1 MTAPMPFVS
10 YERARVL
17 DDVNFELLRH
27 GDPPSPCLPRAK
39 RLTCAGF
46 HHNRL
51 TGLVPFGSLEQGG
64 SQDRQSADT
73 LLRGLQFMDPAE
85 PYSVSCISFDW
96 AMTTNASGMKFFD
109 GRLHVTLSAEPF
121 ELSNDLRPKEQD
133 DTSNLEAQEPDYCR
147 GQ

>member
-1 MTAPMPFVS
+1 M
-10 YERARVL
+10 
-17 DDVNFELLRH
+17 
-27 GDPPSPCLPRAK
+27 
-39 RLTCAGF
+39 
-46 HHNRL
+46 
-51 TGLVPFGSLEQGG
+51 VPFGSLEQGG

-121 ELSNDLRPKEQD
+121 ELSNDLRPEEQD